1 MKQFVRRPEKKSVLR
16 VAVHVLVWAILL
28 ILPTYLITGESP
40 RDRTFLRE
48 VWQQIFCYGI
58 IFYVSYLWL
67 VPRFFFARRKVL
79 FFLSVLLLITAST
92 VAIWGV
98 LRSDKEVFEG
108 KGPRVAP
115 PADFAPGPELNERPS
130 SFRERKPHG
139 LKNWP
144 LFNFALTSLLVS
156 GLSLGLRF
164 SEKLSQNEKLRKEA
178 EKERADQELN
188 LLKNQI
194 NPHFLFN
201 TLNTI
206 YSLALVNSEHTAEAV
221 MKLSEMMRYVLQDV
235 NREKVPVALE
245 LDYIRH
251 YVGLQ
256 QLRLNQ
262 NITVV
267 LEVKDDDAGQQVAP
281 ILLIPFVEN
290 VFKHGT
296 SAHERAEILIRIK
309 CSGNTLELK
318 TINRIFPERY
328 KEEGSGIGLTN
339 TRKRLELIYPGK
351 HQLDLKDEGD
361 RFFVNLTIELS

>member
-1 MKQFVRRPEKKSVLR
+1 MQRKGDKKTFITIGI
-16 VAVHVLVWAILL
+16 HMIVWIMLL
-28 ILPTYLITGESP
+28 IIPAYLINVESN
-40 RDRTFLRE
+40 RDLMFLRE
-48 VWQQIFCYGI
+48 VWIQIFFYAV
-58 IFYVSYLWL
+58 IFYTTYFWL
-67 VPRFFFARRKVL
+67 VPHL
-79 FFLSVLLLITAST
+79 FFKGRKLQFFLLTFLLISGITFLSWMIVQKNRSETERKMHRQDVPEMAASDRNP
-92 VAIWGV
+92 AF
-98 LRSDKEVFEG
+98 K
-108 KGPRVAP
+108 PR
-115 PADFAPGPELNERPS
+115 E
-130 SFRERKPHG
+130 FRERRPPA

-156 GLSLGLRF
+156 GLGLGLRF

-188 LLKNQI
+188 LLKSQI

-206 YSLALVNSEHTAEAV
+206 YSLALVNSEHTAGAV
-221 MKLSEMMRYVLQDV
+221 MKLSDMMRYVLQDV

-267 LEVKDDDAGQQVAP
+267 LEVEDDDAGQQVAP
-281 ILLIPFVEN
+281 ILLVPFVEN

-296 SAHERAEILIRIK
+296 SAHEKAEILIRIK
-309 CSGNTLELK
+309 CSGNTLDLK

-328 KEEGSGIGLTN
+328 REEGSGIGLTN
-339 TRKRLELIYPGK
+339 TKKRLELIYPGK
-351 HQLDLKDEGD
+351 HQLDLKEDGD

>member
-1 MKQFVRRPEKKSVLR
+1 MQRKGNQKTFITIGIHLI
-16 VAVHVLVWAILL
+16 VWIMLL
-28 ILPTYLITGESP
+28 IIPAYLINVESKK
-40 RDRTFLRE
+40 DMMFLKE
-48 VWQQIFCYGI
+48 VWLQIFFYAL
-58 IFYVSYLWL
+58 IFYVTYFWL
-67 VPRFFFARRKVL
+67 VPHFFFSGRRL
-79 FFLSVLLLITAST
+79 QFFLLIFILIVGITSLSWMVVQKSRGEMERT
-92 VAIWGV
+92 MH
-98 LRSDKEVFEG
+98 RKEI
-108 KGPRVAP
+108 PDMAAP
-115 PADFAPGPELNERPS
+115 DRNPALKPPE
-130 SFRERKPHG
+130 FRERRPPSM
-139 LKNWP
+139 KNWP

-156 GLSLGLRF
+156 GLGLGLRF

-206 YSLALVNSEHTAEAV
+206 YSLALVNSEYTAEAV
-221 MKLSEMMRYVLQDV
+221 MKLSDMMRYVLQDV

-267 LEVKDDDAGQQVAP
+267 LEVVDDDAGQQIAP

-309 CSGNTLELK
+309 CSGNTLELL

-328 KEEGSGIGLTN
+328 LEEGSGIGLTN
-339 TRKRLELIYPGK
+339 TKKRLELIYPGK

-361 RFFVNLTIELS
+361 RFIVNLAIELS